1 MSLTE
6 TQLNEFHERGF
17 LFFPG
22 LLEATRTC
30 KLQESL
36 DTVLERRGPE
46 VIREESDGMAARL
59 VFGAHQFSEPFG
71 QLASSPDLVSPV
83 GQVLEDDIYLH
94 QSRINPKMGMGQG
107 GAWTWHQDY
116 PPWKTI
122 DGMAE
127 PRCIVVAV
135 FLDDCTPV
143 NSPLLL
149 IPGSHNHGLLDSQ
162 PLTDSSR
169 HGYDLHGITTTDV
182 EQLATDHGIEPLNG
196 PAGSAA
202 LIHCNLVHGSAN
214 NVSPW
219 RRAILYLVYNAVSN
233 ACTDTS
239 RPWYQNNRDFT
250 SLSQAGNP
258 E

>member
-1 MSLTE
+1 
-6 TQLNEFHERGF
+6 
-17 LFFPG
+17 
-22 LLEATRTC
+22 
-30 KLQESL
+30 
-36 DTVLERRGPE
+36 
-46 VIREESDGMAARL
+46 
-59 VFGAHQFSEPFG
+59 
-71 QLASSPDLVSPV
+71 
-83 GQVLEDDIYLH
+83 
-94 QSRINPKMGMGQG
+94 
-107 GAWTWHQDY
+107 
-116 PPWKTI
+116 
-122 DGMAE
+122 MAE

-182 EQLATDHGIEPLNG
+182 EQLAADHGIEPLIG
-196 PAGSAA
+196 PAGSVA
-202 LIHCNLVHGSAN
+202 LVHCNLVHGSAN

>member
-1 MSLTE
+1 MSLTDP
-6 TQLNEFHERGF
+6 QLNDFHEKGF

-22 LLEATRTC
+22 RLEAERTLE
-30 KLQESL
+30 LQQALE
-36 DTVLERRGPE
+36 TVLERRGPE
-46 VIREESDGMAARL
+46 VIREESGGTSARL
-59 VFGAHQFSEPFG
+59 VFGAHQYSEPFG
-71 QLASSPDLVSPV
+71 RLASSPDFVSPV
-83 GQVLEDDIYLH
+83 GRILEDEIYLH

-107 GAWTWHQDY
+107 GASTWHQDY

-122 DGMAE
+122 DGMAQ
-127 PRCIVVAV
+127 PRCIVAAV
-135 FLDDCTPV
+135 FLDACTPV

-162 PLTDSSR
+162 PLTESSR

-182 EQLATDHGIEPLNG
+182 EQLADEHGIEPLIG
-196 PAGSAA
+196 PAGSVA

-219 RRAILYLVYNAVSN
+219 RRAILYMVYNAVSN
-233 ACTDTS
+233 ACTGTS

-250 SLSQAGNP
+250 SLSQPGNP
-258 E
+258 Q

>member
-6 TQLNEFHERGF
+6 SQLDEFHERGF
-17 LFFPG
+17 LFFPD
-22 LLEATRTC
+22 LLEATHTC
-30 KLQESL
+30 ELQESL

-59 VFGAHQFSEPFG
+59 IFGAHQYSEPFG
-71 QLASSPDLVSPV
+71 RLSTSPNLVRHVCQL
-83 GQVLEDDIYLH
+83 LEDEIYLH

-122 DGMAE
+122 DGMAQ
-127 PRCIVVAV
+127 PRCIVAAV

-149 IPGSHNHGLLDSQ
+149 IPGSHHHGLLESQ
-162 PLTDSSR
+162 PLTDSSN
-169 HGYDLHGITTTDV
+169 HGYDLHRITSTDV
-182 EQLATDHGIEPLNG
+182 VRLATQHGIEPLVG
-196 PAGSAA
+196 PAGSIA
-202 LIHCNLVHGSAN
+202 LIHCNLVHGSADN
-214 NVSPW
+214 ISPW

-233 ACTDTS
+233 ACTGTS

-250 SLSQAGNP
+250 PLSPTRRP